1 MLSSHA
7 IAKGHVGLVV
17 AGSGSGLVR
26 RMPPNG
32 STHFSRPGRAGWA
45 RAVDLPLDRRNPWRH
60 DQCPVGCRVRSSAA
74 CGAPPSSHGPAR
86 RVRLTD
92 LDRRSH
98 LQGDSSLGASITTGC
113 GNWPVNDRPASTEH
127 DTDDQEPV
135 VLVVDDDAS
144 VREAIRDLLQSVDLR
159 VALFRSPAT
168 FLQADLPDTPC
179 CIVLDV
185 RLPGQSG
192 LELQAEL
199 VREDIRIPI
208 IFLTGHGDVPMT
220 VRALKAG
227 AIDFLEKPFRD
238 QDLLDAVSAAID
250 IDRKRRNE
258 DAKRVD
264 VRARYEAL
272 TGREQQVMKS
282 ATDGL
287 LNKQIAYQL
296 GISEITVKIHRG
308 NVMRKMGA
316 KSLPDLVRMAA
327 ALGLDSAR
335 STH

>member
-1 MLSSHA
+1 M
-7 IAKGHVGLVV
+7 
-17 AGSGSGLVR
+17 
-26 RMPPNG
+26 
-32 STHFSRPGRAGWA
+32 T
-45 RAVDLPLDRRNPWRH
+45 DR
-60 DQCPVGCRVRSSAA
+60 
-74 CGAPPSSHGPAR
+74 
-86 RVRLTD
+86 
-92 LDRRSH
+92 
-98 LQGDSSLGASITTGC
+98 GASTG
-113 GNWPVNDRPASTEH
+113 RE
-127 DTDDQEPV
+127 TDGQEPV

-159 VALFRSPAT
+159 VELFRSAAD
-168 FLQADLPDTPC
+168 FLRADLPDTPR
-179 CIVLDV
+179 CILLDV

-238 QDLLDAVSAAID
+238 QDLLDAVSTAID

-264 VRARYEAL
+264 LRARYEAL
-272 TGREQQVMKS
+272 TGREQQVMKG

-287 LNKQIAYQL
+287 LNKQIAHQL

-316 KSLPDLVRMAA
+316 KSLPDLVRMVA

-335 STH
+335 STR

>member
-1 MLSSHA
+1 V
-7 IAKGHVGLVV
+7 K
-17 AGSGSGLVR
+17 
-26 RMPPNG
+26 
-32 STHFSRPGRAGWA
+32 
-45 RAVDLPLDRRNPWRH
+45 
-60 DQCPVGCRVRSSAA
+60 
-74 CGAPPSSHGPAR
+74 
-86 RVRLTD
+86 
-92 LDRRSH
+92 
-98 LQGDSSLGASITTGC
+98 
-113 GNWPVNDRPASTEH
+113 DRPASTER
-127 DTDDQEPV
+127 DTDDREPV

-159 VALFRSPAT
+159 VELFRSPAT
-168 FLQADLPDTPC
+168 FLQADLPDAPC

-199 VREDIRIPI
+199 VREDVRVPI

-227 AIDFLEKPFRD
+227 AIDFLEKPFRE
-238 QDLLDAVSAAID
+238 QDLLDAVSIAID
-250 IDRKRRNE
+250 IDRKRRND
-258 DAKRVD
+258 DAKRMD

-272 TGREQQVMKS
+272 TGREQQIMKS

-316 KSLPDLVRMAA
+316 KSLPDLVRMVA

>member
-1 MLSSHA
+1 
-7 IAKGHVGLVV
+7 V
-17 AGSGSGLVR
+17 
-26 RMPPNG
+26 
-32 STHFSRPGRAGWA
+32 T
-45 RAVDLPLDRRNPWRH
+45 
-60 DQCPVGCRVRSSAA
+60 
-74 CGAPPSSHGPAR
+74 
-86 RVRLTD
+86 
-92 LDRRSH
+92 
-98 LQGDSSLGASITTGC
+98 
-113 GNWPVNDRPASTEH
+113 DRPASTGRH
-127 DTDDQEPV
+127 TDDQGPV

-159 VALFRSPAT
+159 VALFRSPAA
-168 FLQADLPDTPC
+168 FLQADLPDAPC

-208 IFLTGHGDVPMT
+208 IFLTGHADVPMT

-238 QDLLDAVSAAID
+238 QDLLDAVSAGID
-250 IDRKRRNE
+250 VDRKRRNE

-264 VRARYEAL
+264 VRSRYEAL
-272 TGREQQVMKS
+272 TGREQQVMKG

-316 KSLPDLVRMAA
+316 KSLPDLVRMVAT
-327 ALGLDSAR
+327 LGLDSTKT
-335 STH
+335 TH